1 MRIQPFEIEVPAD
14 DPFEQDLLDRKE
26 SVEVLT
32 HLVRSLEGP
41 CVLAVDAAWGNGKTT
56 FLKIWR
62 QYLLNLGFPVVQFNA
77 WETDFAG
84 DPFLASST
92 ELTDGL
98 KEYADSDAKIEYL
111 ALCCVRISLESYGHV
126 RFFLR
131 IRKNKGESFIVEYER
146 LKNYGGFL
154 IYDFWPLQIGRAFS
168 FQLDGT

>member
-32 HLVRSLEGP
+32 HLVSSFDGP
-41 CVLAVDAAWGNGKTT
+41 CGLAVDAAWGNGKTT

-98 KEYADSDAKIEYL
+98 KEYADSDAKINAKIEYL

-126 RFFLR
+126 RFFLANKKKQR
-131 IRKNKGESFIVEYER
+131 RKFYCRV
-146 LKNYGGFL
+146 
-154 IYDFWPLQIGRAFS
+154 
-168 FQLDGT
+168 